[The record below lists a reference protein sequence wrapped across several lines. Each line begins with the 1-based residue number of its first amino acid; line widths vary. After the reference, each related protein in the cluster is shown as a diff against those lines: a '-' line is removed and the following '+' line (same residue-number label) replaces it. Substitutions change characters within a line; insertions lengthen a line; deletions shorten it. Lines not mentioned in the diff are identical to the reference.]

1 MARSRERVL
10 DDYLNELTKW
20 GLTTAVKLWSQVDV
34 ADVKGTWAEISPAVM
49 AAHEGLVTA
58 ALNAVDDYM
67 TMKAG
72 DRGFR
77 YDVTWRQDRPNRP
90 REVYWGAESS
100 KGLGSAPI
108 RVLWGIKHGKSPE
121 VAMALGANQLLR
133 IFGTEAHQ
141 IGRTVTLERVLASR

>member
-20 GLTTAVKLWSQVDV
+20 GLTTAVKLWSHVDV
-34 ADVKGTWAEISPAVM
+34 SDVKGTWAEIFPAVL
-49 AAHEGLVTA
+49 ASHEGLVTA

-72 DRGFR
+72 DIGFR

-90 REVYWGAESS
+90 SQVYWGEDSR

-108 RVLWGIKHGKSPE
+108 RVLWGIKNGKPPE
-121 VAMALGANQLLR
+121 VAMALGANHLTR

-141 IGRTVTLERVLASR
+141 IGRTVTLDRVLASR